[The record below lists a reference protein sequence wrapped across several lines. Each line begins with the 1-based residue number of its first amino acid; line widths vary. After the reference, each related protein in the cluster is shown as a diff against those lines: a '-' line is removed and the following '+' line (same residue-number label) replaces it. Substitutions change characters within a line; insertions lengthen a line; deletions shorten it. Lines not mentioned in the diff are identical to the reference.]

1 QAQLTTTVSAV
12 DDAVQRARAAGA
24 AWGRRPGSERRRI
37 LFAVADARESRPAEL
52 VSTMIHE
59 GSKTIAEADPEVSEA
74 VDFARYYAER
84 SEDLAAI
91 EGSEFSPAG
100 VVAVVPPWNFPVAI
114 PAGGVLAAL
123 AAGNGVIF
131 KPAPEVPRCAEVV
144 WEAMQTAG
152 VPPDLVQ
159 YLRVPDN
166 EVGRHL
172 VTAVDGV
179 ILTGSFETADLFKTW
194 RPELP

>member
-1 QAQLTTTVSAV
+1 TDPALAANRAWAAEIRDRALTPVQAQLTTTVSAV
-12 DDAVQRARAAGA
+12 DDAVQRARAAGDE
-24 AWGRRPGSERRRI
+24 WGRRPGSERRRI
-37 LFAVADARESRPAEL
+37 LFAVADALESRRGEL

-114 PAGGVLAAL
+114 PAGGVLAA
-123 AAGNGVIF
+123 
-131 KPAPEVPRCAEVV
+131 
-144 WEAMQTAG
+144 
-152 VPPDLVQ
+152 
-159 YLRVPDN
+159 
-166 EVGRHL
+166 
-172 VTAVDGV
+172 
-179 ILTGSFETADLFKTW
+179 
-194 RPELP
+194 